1 MKAVRA
7 ANQGKSKNKN
17 KDTPSKTSKAAER
30 KNAKIAAKEAREAA
44 KKAEEDE
51 LGDGIG
57 TLDDKVHEMY
67 SVDQGAEQ
75 EENAEARAKMKKR
88 LADTQAQLDE
98 IRAKDGTGA
107 MPKKSKPLSFRWNLL
122 KTSLLP
128 NIGQH
133 PTPRSGHTAWTIA
146 PDDPRI
152 FIHGGAGAAD
162 DRGVTDKDVE
172 HIYSLNTESLKWNIS
187 HTYKKPR
194 HRTYHTVTVVGPNTK
209 LPEHLQIPRLICFGG
224 YNQGSIDHDNYALIK
239 WSEFLAGNSYMRIP
253 PPGLPDTPKEIQ
265 GIKDV
270 WQQLEKLHT
279 GDIPLGRCNHTATLV
294 GSSILVIFGGWHSD
308 FVDDVYTLDVTSWRW
323 THRTPKL
330 EALEQLHGGAVVAAR
345 RNERN

>member
-1 MKAVRA
+1 MRAVRSA
-7 ANQGKSKNKN
+7 QLNKSKSKKD
-17 KDTPSKTSKAAER
+17 KDTPSKPSKAAER

-57 TLDDKVHEMY
+57 TLDDKVNEMY
-67 SVDQGAEQ
+67 TAE
-75 EENAEARAKMKKR
+75 EENAEAENAEARAKMKKR

-98 IRAKDGTGA
+98 IRAKDGTGGV
-107 MPKKSKPLSFRWNLL
+107 PKKSKPLNFRWNLL
-122 KTSLLP
+122 TTSLLP

-172 HIYSLNTESLKWNIS
+172 HVYALNTESLKWNIS

-194 HRTYHTVTVVGPNTK
+194 HRTYHTVSVVGPNPK

-239 WSEFLAGNSYMRIP
+239 WSVFLDGQSSHMRIP
-253 PPGLPDTPKEIQ
+253 PRGLPDTPKEVQ

-270 WQQLEKLHT
+270 WQQLEKLHS

-308 FVDDVYTLDVTSWRW
+308 FVDDVYTLDCTSWRW
-323 THRTPKL
+323 THRAPKL
-330 EALEQLHGGAVVAAR
+330 EALEQLHGEAGGAS
-345 RNERN
+345 